1 VLKRL
6 CCAILFVVGTAWA
19 QQPAAPVRTFANR
32 CRICHGSDGN
42 GTDRAPALLGFV
54 ASHSDAE
61 ITTLV
66 HTGRL
71 DKGMP
76 RFDFTDDEMTALLA
90 HLRGLVSGAVVP
102 AADPRAALRGNTF
115 QPHAVSLTLQDGRKL
130 DGTLMSETAFSATVS
145 TSDGKFHLLAR
156 DGDVYR
162 ERPIEPKQDW
172 TSYDGSL
179 TGNRYSSLAQINVK
193 NVQRLS
199 PAWVFPNPT
208 AIQLEV
214 TPIVSDGI
222 MYITA
227 PNEAYALDATT
238 GRQIWSFKMP
248 RTPGLLSSA
257 GDGAN
262 RGVAISG
269 DRIFM
274 VTDSAHLLA
283 LDRITGKKVWDV
295 MMGDTKEGYSATS
308 APLVI
313 GDLVLSGVAG
323 GEEGARGFVD
333 AYQAS
338 SGERVWRFYTIPL
351 RGEKGSET
359 WVGNALEH
367 GCGATWITGSYDPS
381 LETVYW
387 AVGNPCPDFNGDE
400 RKGDNLYTA
409 SVVAL
414 NVKTGKMKWYFQ
426 FTPHDVYDWDSVGP
440 MILVDEPWQGQPR
453 KLLMHGDP
461 NGFFFVLDRTNGE
474 LLMAKPL
481 TAVNWATGYGKDG
494 RPILTDHFDSAL
506 EVCRGGESK
515 WFSAAFDPESKLYF
529 ARIRDGCA
537 TYRKDP
543 TPIDVGERYFG
554 GDQVGPGT
562 DKSFILAFDTQT
574 GRKAWE
580 YAVPNGRGS
589 GTLATAGGL
598 VFFGEDVGTL
608 SAVESKT
615 GKPAWHFET
624 GQSWNA
630 SPMTYMVGGK
640 QYVVLAGSSGIFAF
654 ALAQ

>member
-1 VLKRL
+1 M
-6 CCAILFVVGTAWA
+6 IGTARA
-19 QQPAAPVRTFANR
+19 QQAAAPVRTFANR

-54 ASHSDAE
+54 GSHSDAE
-61 ITTLV
+61 IATLV
-66 HTGRL
+66 RTGRL

-76 RFDFTDDEMTALLA
+76 RFDFTDDEMKTLLA

-102 AADPRAALRGNTF
+102 APDGRAALRGTAF
-115 QPHAVSLTLQDGRKL
+115 EPHPVSLTLQDGRKL
-130 DGTLMSETAFSATVS
+130 EGTLMSETAFSATLS
-145 TSDGKFHLLAR
+145 TADGKFHLLAR
-156 DGDVYR
+156 DGNVYR

-172 TSYDGSL
+172 TSYDGSI
-179 TGNRYSSLAQINVK
+179 TGNRYSSLEQINLK

-208 AIQLEV
+208 AVQLEV
-214 TPIVSDGI
+214 TPVVSDGV

-238 GRQIWSFKMP
+238 GRQIWSFKTP

-269 DRIFM
+269 DRVFM

-283 LDRITGKKVWDV
+283 LDRRTGKKLWDV
-295 MMGDTKEGYSATS
+295 TMGDTKEGYSATA
-308 APLVI
+308 APLVV

-333 AYQAS
+333 AYKAA
-338 SGERVWRFYTIPL
+338 SGEQAWRFYTIPL

-359 WVGNALEH
+359 WIGNALEH
-367 GCGATWITGSYDPS
+367 GCGATWITGSYDPT

-414 NVKTGKMKWYFQ
+414 DVKTGQMKWYFQ

-440 MILVDEPWQGQPR
+440 MILVDEPWEGKPR
-453 KLLMHGDP
+453 KLLMHADP
-461 NGFFFVLDRTNGE
+461 NGFFFLLDRTSGE

-481 TAVNWATGYGKDG
+481 TKVNWATGYGKDG
-494 RPILTDHFDSAL
+494 RPILTDRFDSTL
-506 EVCRGGESK
+506 EVCRGGASK
-515 WFSAAFDPESKLYF
+515 WYSAAYDPTSKFYF

-537 TYRKDP
+537 SYKKDP

-562 DKSFILAFDTQT
+562 DQSFILAFDTQA
-574 GRKAWE
+574 GQKAWE
-580 YAVPNGRGS
+580 YPVPNGRGS

-598 VFFGEDVGTL
+598 VFFGEDAGTFA
-608 SAVESKT
+608 AVESKT
-615 GKPAWHFET
+615 GKPVWHFET

-640 QYVVLAGSSGIFAF
+640 QYVVLAGSGGIFTF
-654 ALAQ
+654 ALVP